1 MSRARFSVALATA
14 ACLAATA
21 AGGCVTGVGAWKR
34 EQTSMPLLIGAVV
47 ADIAVTSVIAS
58 QIEDFTIGATIGTTL
73 AVTAVDVTIGCFLG
87 ACAPL
92 HL

>member
-14 ACLAATA
+14 ACLAMAT
-21 AGGCVTGVGAWKR
+21 GGCVTGVGVWKR
-34 EQTSMPLLIGAVV
+34 EQTRMPMLIGAVV

-58 QIEDFTIGATIGTTL
+58 QIQDFTIGATIGTTL
-73 AVTAVDVTIGCFLG
+73 AVTAVDLTVGCFLG

>member
-1 MSRARFSVALATA
+1 MPRARFSVALATA
-14 ACLAATA
+14 ACLATAT
-21 AGGCVTGVGAWKR
+21 GGCVTGVGAWKR

-58 QIEDFTIGATIGTTL
+58 QIQDFTVGATIGTTL
-73 AVTAVDVTIGCFLG
+73 AVTAVDITIGCFLG

-92 HL
+92 RL